1 MSTNQE
7 IWGSES
13 DWIVRE
19 NYTGTNR
26 TNMLLTGNFGDGYY
40 IGSLLYQKGCLQT
53 GYYRDKLP
61 TYRQLQ
67 DGSSLIDEPLDN
79 SISYCGLGNESV
91 YSKLAY
97 LEYKNS
103 MLDGDFTKQDDR
115 SVTNFAF
122 CISQGSASGF
132 SVNNDTSQTSTR
144 WRGSE
149 CRISPLGYNAAND
162 TLSHAN
168 KNREV
173 EPYVSIPV
181 RNFIL
186 TPVVLASNSIN
197 TTTPNSTSGM
207 DIVSFAWW
215 DYMDTNKAKNYTTH
229 PYILM
234 IGMHAYVSTDVDN
247 IDAVTGVPQTARTSS
262 TTSHATLS
270 GVAVLSPLTVCDD
283 EPMDIA
289 NPTQII
295 IDTYSYYLTR
305 CKKAT
310 PASQGSSVPLFGFT
324 HVGGNDTNY
333 IRMPNS
339 NGVSSSAERYVFFP
353 HPNAQFVKVT
363 NSNPNNYTQSGWY
376 YLEYYDGLFEWVIQ
390 QIACFGLFFTFD
402 KNTAQ
407 TGALNDPLMYLGVLD
422 ANGIGHGDYSTGTDN
437 ENQPQ
442 WEWDTTNN
450 SSYKPDSHPDIDPN
464 TYGVDSSFNPVSL
477 ADGALKRYVLD
488 DASMELLNQYLWDV
502 IDSTDPDELIS
513 NQTLTNFLTNNPL
526 DCIVGIKRFP
536 FSDMSQGGT
545 TNIRLG
551 KVTVP
556 NTAAKPFDSDAT
568 TLTCGSKYVPR
579 YFNDW
584 RDYCCK
590 FTLVLPF
597 CGSIDLPPEI
607 VVGQWITVNY
617 SIDYT
622 TGTCTAW
629 ILCTL
634 SDGSNVVID
643 SASGNCSIDIPV
655 SGVQTATLNSQIYNA
670 NENLKAQKF
679 NDIVGGAQ
687 SAMKFI
693 SAVGSGEKL
702 QSMAAGLDF
711 GADVV
716 NAIHSQKQAE
726 WNINNTIIPTKL
738 IGASSGCNSFQH
750 ELIPRLIIYK
760 PIVDYGDN
768 YNFNDEAF
776 AHSVGLQCCESGTI
790 GDYTGY
796 IESTNVDLSGFN
808 ATATEKNMIQSALAG
823 GVYL

>member
-1 MSTNQE
+1 MATNQD

-13 DWIVRE
+13 DWVARE

-53 GYYRDKLP
+53 GYYREKLP

-122 CISQGSASGF
+122 CISQGSSSGF
-132 SVNNDTSQTSTR
+132 SVSNDTSQTASR

-186 TPVVLASNSIN
+186 TPVVLASNTIN

-207 DIVSFAWW
+207 DIVSFDWW
-215 DYMDTNKAKNYTTH
+215 DYMDTTKAKNYTTH

-247 IDAVTGVPQTARTSS
+247 IDAVTGVPQTARTAS

-283 EPMDIA
+283 EPMDVA

-310 PASQGSSVPLFGFT
+310 PASQGSSIPLFGFT

-333 IRMPNS
+333 IRMPNT
-339 NGVSSSAERYVFFP
+339 NGVSSSTERYVFFP
-353 HPNAQFVKVT
+353 HPDAQLVKVT
-363 NSNPNNYTQSGWY
+363 SSSPSNYAQSGWY
-376 YLEYYDGLFEWVIQ
+376 YLEYYDDLVDWIIE
-390 QIACFGLFFTFD
+390 QIACFGLFFTLD

-422 ANGIGHGDYSTGTDN
+422 ANGIGHGGYSTGEDN
-437 ENQPQ
+437 EDQPQ

-450 SSYKPDSHPDIDPN
+450 SSYKPSEGGGGGDDPYGDTTKHIVAANGVNVGGKWYVDDNLATWNGLLSWCSQIPLEGDDPVDKSLFFGQNPIDCIIE
-464 TYGVDSSFNPVSL
+464 
-477 ADGALKRYVLD
+477 ARYVFVNDYTFGKSVQPRAPIALG
-488 DASMELLNQYLWDV
+488 SYS
-502 IDSTDPDELIS
+502 DSGGV
-513 NQTLTNFLTNNPL
+513 NAY
-526 DCIVGIKRFP
+526 P
-536 FSDMSQGGT
+536 FT
-545 TNIRLG
+545 TAYP
-551 KVTVP
+551 KT
-556 NTAAKPFDSDAT
+556 FS
-568 TLTCGSKYVPR
+568 
-579 YFNDW
+579 
-584 RDYCCK
+584 
-590 FTLVLPF
+590 
-597 CGSIDLPPEI
+597 CGSIEIKKPFGDFRDLSPFTTITLLLPFAGAIDLPSEI
-607 VVGQWITVNY
+607 FMGHTCNLKETIDPMSGDLIYYVSVDNTDYCRVN
-617 SIDYT
+617 
-622 TGTCTAW
+622 
-629 ILCTL
+629 
-634 SDGSNVVID
+634 
-643 SASGNCSIDIPV
+643 GNCAMDLSIN
-655 SGVQTATLNSQIYNA
+655 GLETATLAQTRYRLQTQ
-670 NENLKAQKF
+670 ENL
-679 NDIVGGAQ
+679 
-687 SAMKFI
+687 S
-693 SAVGSGEKL
+693 
-702 QSMAAGLDF
+702 
-711 GADVV
+711 
-716 NAIHSQKQAE
+716 
-726 WNINNTIIPTKL
+726 
-738 IGASSGCNSFQH
+738 
-750 ELIPRLIIYK
+750 Y
-760 PIVDYGDN
+760 
-768 YNFNDEAF
+768 
-776 AHSVGLQCCESGTI
+776 
-790 GDYTGY
+790 
-796 IESTNVDLSGFN
+796 FN
-808 ATATEKNMIQSALAG
+808 ATASLVG
-823 GVYL
+823 GVSGALIASNYGNIEGAIAQTFGGLINWAKGMYSADRAREESSRTAAPPAKISKSSSNVEWGDTLYPQIVVATAKMIDGYTDGNYKNKTGFATYKVEKIGSQSGPVVCRNVVVDAINCTTEEKQMIKQLLESGVYIK